1 MSAAH
6 DDVLAK
12 MDALLKKHHDGLTQA
27 PGVDKLPVLT
37 EVVEDEPELIPV
49 LTEVVEI
56 VAEPAPIEEYQAAD
70 APHAVTPDAPHEIL
84 DPHALALLEQQIS
97 AHIVAAMDKSLAV
110 MLDQFGAHLE
120 SLVRETVARELQTQL
135 PELLRQGK
143 RGAAPEQE

>member
-27 PGVDKLPVLT
+27 PGVDRLPVLT
-37 EVVEDEPELIPV
+37 EIVEDEAELIPV

-56 VAEPAPIEEYQAAD
+56 AAEPEPVEEQHTAAVP
-70 APHAVTPDAPHEIL
+70 AMAPDALHEHL

-97 AHIVAAMDKSLAV
+97 THIIAAMDKSLAV
-110 MLDQFGAHLE
+110 MLDQFGTHLE

-135 PELLRQGK
+135 PELLRQDK
-143 RGAAPEQE
+143 RGASPEPE

>member
-37 EVVEDEPELIPV
+37 EIVEDEAELIPV

-56 VAEPAPIEEYQAAD
+56 AAEAEPVEEH
-70 APHAVTPDAPHEIL
+70 PTEEMSHAVAPDALHEHL

-97 AHIVAAMDKSLAV
+97 THIIAAMDKSLAV

-135 PELLRQGK
+135 PELLRQDK
-143 RGAAPEQE
+143 RGASPEPE